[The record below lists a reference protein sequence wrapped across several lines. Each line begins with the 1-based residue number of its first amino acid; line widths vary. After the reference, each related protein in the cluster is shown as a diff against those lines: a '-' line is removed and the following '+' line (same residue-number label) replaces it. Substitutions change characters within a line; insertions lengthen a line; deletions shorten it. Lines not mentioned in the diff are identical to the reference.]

1 MSLFPSLDN
10 IEDNEEEPKIEGHL
24 NITFSTIEY
33 TYDTFANKL
42 LNGDMSDYQIQQDI
56 CNHYEKYC
64 NYDNFQNPALRDAF
78 KKIWTNKRFLNNFLT
93 VLIQNKKMK
102 PAIGLYNRFIC
113 KITYDYYTDIIRKT
127 GSEDQ
132 ISSLLF
138 KIAGM
143 LNEDKI
149 IPLTN
154 YMYESHALIIAVAAN
169 SSFEYAECVNR
180 VNYVII
186 KALQDLEIVQIID
199 IYAKVFNGGRFTIIF
214 NATMSDIAK
223 PDMTP
228 PEGAMYLKIT
238 KAIFTIL
245 NSIPSKEIEKVIR
258 GYKNN
263 LAINNKPQRTDITKF
278 IEEYPRAKAVF
289 DMIWYD

>member
-10 IEDNEEEPKIEGHL
+10 IEDEDEPKIEGHL

-33 TYDTFANKL
+33 TYDTFVNKL
-42 LNGDMSDYQIQQDI
+42 LSGDMSDYQIQQDI
-56 CNHYEKYC
+56 YNHYDRYC
-64 NYDNFQNPALRDAF
+64 NYDNFQNPRFRGAF
-78 KKIWTNKRFLNNFLT
+78 KKIWTNKRFLNNFIT
-93 VLIQNKKMK
+93 VLIKNKEMK

-113 KITYDYYTDIIRKT
+113 KIAYDYYTDIMRKT
-127 GSEDQ
+127 GAEDE
-132 ISSLLF
+132 ISGLLF
-138 KIAGM
+138 EMVRI

-154 YMYESHALIIAVAAN
+154 YMYDSHALLIVLAAN

-180 VNYVII
+180 VNYFII
-186 KALQDLEIVQIID
+186 KALQDIDIVQIID
-199 IYAKVFNGGRFTIIF
+199 IYSKVFNGGRFTIIF
-214 NATMSDIAK
+214 NATMSDLAK

-228 PEGAMYLKIT
+228 PEGAMYAKIT
-238 KAIFTIL
+238 KAIFIIL

-263 LAINNKPQRTDITKF
+263 LAINNKPQRTDIITY
-278 IEEYPRAKAVF
+278 IEEYPRAKEVF
-289 DMIWYD
+289 DMVWYD

>member
-10 IEDNEEEPKIEGHL
+10 IEDEDEPKIEGHL

-33 TYDTFANKL
+33 TYDTFVNKL
-42 LNGDMSDYQIQQDI
+42 LSGDMSDYQIQQDI
-56 CNHYEKYC
+56 YNHYDRYC
-64 NYDNFQNPALRDAF
+64 NYDNFQNPQFRDAF
-78 KKIWTNKRFLNNFLT
+78 KKIWTNKRFLNNFIT
-93 VLIQNKKMK
+93 VLIKNKKMK

-113 KITYDYYTDIIRKT
+113 KIAYDYYTDIMRKT
-127 GSEDQ
+127 GAEDE
-132 ISSLLF
+132 ISGLLF
-138 KIAGM
+138 EMVRI

-154 YMYESHALIIAVAAN
+154 YMYDSHALLIVLAAN

-180 VNYVII
+180 VNYFII
-186 KALQDLEIVQIID
+186 KALQDIDIVQIID
-199 IYAKVFNGGRFTIIF
+199 IYSKVFNGGRFTIIF
-214 NATMSDIAK
+214 NATMSDLAK

-228 PEGAMYLKIT
+228 PEGAMYAKIT
-238 KAIFTIL
+238 KAIFIIL

-263 LAINNKPQRTDITKF
+263 LAINNKPQRTDITTY
-278 IEEYPRAKAVF
+278 IEEYPRAKEVF
-289 DMIWYD
+289 DMVWYD